1 MRQNYKPVF
10 MACALVLVWGCSAPL
25 QPQPDAAAPSA
36 ESTDVSATNTGSPAL
51 RVADSA
57 LAGGDAKSA
66 ALLYQK
72 AAEEHPTQ
80 IEPLLGLARSLS
92 ALGDSD
98 AAIIVFDQTLT
109 LERNNSEARRGL
121 ALAYLGKGQPALA
134 LPHLDVLKKSQPI
147 DHRPHNLEGVAFDM
161 MGRHAEAQDSYRT
174 GLELAPTNV
183 ALRNNLGLSLA
194 LSGDVATAV
203 EVLGAVAGEPD
214 ASARTRQNLALALGL
229 AGDID
234 AAREI
239 GALDLPD
246 DDVATN
252 LDYYEMIRQRL
263 GLSHTAPR

>member
-1 MRQNYKPVF
+1 M
-10 MACALVLVWGCSAPL
+10 
-25 QPQPDAAAPSA
+25 
-36 ESTDVSATNTGSPAL
+36 

-98 AAIIVFDQTLT
+98 AAIIVFDQALT
-109 LERNNSEARRGL
+109 LERNNPEARRGM
-121 ALAYLGKGQPALA
+121 ALAYLSKGQPALA
-134 LPHLDVLKKSQPI
+134 LPHLDVLKKSQSV

-161 MGRHAEAQDSYRT
+161 MGRHTKAQDSYRT
-174 GLELAPTNV
+174 GLELAPANV

-203 EVLGAVAGEPD
+203 EILGAVAGEPD
-214 ASARTRQNLALALGL
+214 SSARTRQNLALALGL

-234 AAREI
+234 AARKI

-246 DDVATN
+246 DDVAMN